1 MKTIFIT
8 GTSSGI
14 GKATAKLFQSKGWN
28 VIATM
33 RHPENES
40 ELTKLENVTLLALDV
55 ANPEQI
61 KSTVEKA
68 TSLFEVDVVV
78 NNAGYGLL
86 GAMEAYTN
94 ENIVRQVD
102 TNFLGTVRVTQAF
115 IPYFREKKMGL
126 FINVTSIG
134 GHTGF
139 PFTSIYNGTKWAVE
153 GWSECLSIELSMF
166 NVGVKTVAP
175 SATDTALFSHNSDV
189 VHLPFYEAT
198 EKKMISMIKPA
209 SSPDEIG
216 SVIYEAATD
225 DKDQLR
231 YFAGKSAKAIYD
243 RRQEIGAE
251 ASAREIKKMYF
262 DGLNTDEQ
270 QRENA
275 F

>member
-8 GTSSGI
+8 GASSGI

-33 RHPENES
+33 RTPEKET
-40 ELTKLENVTLLALDV
+40 ELTQLENVTLLPLDV
-55 ANPEQI
+55 TNPEQI
-61 KSTVEKA
+61 KLTVEKVN
-68 TSLFEVDVVV
+68 SLFDVDVVL

-86 GAMEAYTN
+86 GALEAFSD
-94 ENIVRQVD
+94 ENIMQQVS

-115 IPYFREKKMGL
+115 IPNFRAKKKGL

-166 NVGVKTVAP
+166 NVGVKTVSP
-175 SATDTALFSHNSDV
+175 SSTNTALFSHNTDV
-189 VHLPFYEAT
+189 DRLPFYEAT
-198 EKKMISMIKPA
+198 EKKMINMIKPA
-209 SSPDEIG
+209 STSEEIG

-225 DKDQLR
+225 NKDQLR

-251 ASAREIKKMYF
+251 ASIKEIKKIYF
-262 DGLNTDEQ
+262 EGLKSQE
-270 QRENA
+270 

>member
-8 GTSSGI
+8 GASSGI
-14 GKATAKLFQSKGWN
+14 GKATAKLFQRKGWN

-33 RHPENES
+33 RNPEKET
-40 ELTKLENVTLLALDV
+40 ELTELENVTLLPLDV
-55 ANPEQI
+55 INPEQI
-61 KSTVEKA
+61 KSIVEKA
-68 TSLFEVDVVV
+68 TSLFDVDVVL

-86 GAMEAYTN
+86 GALEAFTD
-94 ENIVRQVD
+94 ENIVQQVN

-115 IPYFREKKMGL
+115 IPNFREKKKGL

-166 NVGVKTVAP
+166 NVGVKTVSP
-175 SATDTALFSHNSDV
+175 SSTNTELFSHNSDV
-189 VHLPFYEAT
+189 AHLPFYEAT

-209 SSPDEIG
+209 STPEEIG

-251 ASAREIKKMYF
+251 ASVKEIKKIYF
-262 DGLNTDEQ
+262 EGLKSE
-270 QRENA
+270 E
-275 F
+275 